1 MKKTLSALIVTLLA
15 SSAVFAAQQAPAK
28 YELGEYN
35 FDFVTPSA
43 PVQVEDAPAVTMPT
57 QELPQLKQPTIP
69 ATTQKVN
76 VQPTQQ
82 LKPIST
88 KMYSQKEII
97 EQVKQEEKASQAAE
111 KIKQDNAVVTDEIN
125 KLRRSTAED
134 MAKIEQKGKEVTEA
148 AEQKRDT
155 TKVKTEQR
163 LNKPKQEL
171 TKPEKPIKFDK
182 DKPPVMFKIVPIQYD
197 GTSTKTIERL

>member
-111 KIKQDNAVVTDEIN
+111 KIKQDNAVMTDEIN
-125 KLRRSTAED
+125 KLQRSTAED

-148 AEQKRDT
+148 AEQKLDT
-155 TKVKTEQR
+155 TKVKTEQL

-182 DKPPVMFKIVPIQYD
+182 DEPPVMFKIVPIQYD